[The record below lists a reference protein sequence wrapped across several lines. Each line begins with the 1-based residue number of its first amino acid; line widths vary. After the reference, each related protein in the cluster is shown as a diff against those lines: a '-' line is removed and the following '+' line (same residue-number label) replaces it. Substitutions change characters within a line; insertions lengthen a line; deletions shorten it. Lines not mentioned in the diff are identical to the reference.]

1 MIRIFLLLGFIFYS
15 LPSLAKI
22 VTAKA
27 KYMHSGEISTNKGC
41 EIAKERAKLKALE
54 KELGQTISSEELEKC
69 SEVDGKYNCERN
81 RFFLSSFNGDITGLK
96 ELDRKKT
103 TETLDNG
110 EIIYYCE
117 IEIKA
122 NVVPFKQ
129 ITDPSFDFNVMLNES
144 NFRAGDNLAMEIGFT
159 KPMYLT
165 VFQVLPYEKKDYQV
179 LKLFPNEREK
189 DNFIKSEKI
198 TLPYNAKY
206 EIYFPAQVNKKS
218 VDEYLFF
225 IASDKDMPWLNEYN
239 IIEELKAAVLN
250 SKNRVKHKFK
260 QYTISK

>member
-15 LPSLAKI
+15 FPSLAKI

-96 ELDRKKT
+96 EVGSRKKT
-103 TETLDNG
+103 TQTLENG
-110 EIIYYCE
+110 EIVYFCE
-117 IEIKA
+117 IEIMA
-122 NVVPFKQ
+122 DVVPFKQ
-129 ITDPSFDFNVMLNES
+129 ITDPSFDFNVKLNEY
-144 NFRAGDNLAMEIGFT
+144 NFKTGDSLTMEIGFT

-165 VFQVLPYEKKDYQV
+165 IYQVLPYDKDYQV

-206 EIYFPAQVNKKS
+206 EIYFPAQVDKKS

-225 IASDKDMPWLNEYN
+225 IASEKDMPWLNEYN
-239 IIEELKAAVLN
+239 IIEELKAALLN
-250 SKNRVKHKFK
+250 SKNKGK
-260 QYTISK
+260 QKRRTA

>member
-27 KYMHSGEISTNKGC
+27 KYMHSGEISTNEGC
-41 EIAKERAKLKALE
+41 KLAKERAKLKALE
-54 KELGQTISSEELEKC
+54 KEIGQTISSEELEKC
-69 SEVDGKYNCERN
+69 SEVDGEYNCERN
-81 RFFLSSFNGDITGLK
+81 RFFLSSFSGDITGLK

-103 TETLDNG
+103 TDTLG
-110 EIIYYCE
+110 EEIVYFCE
-117 IEIKA
+117 IEIRA
-122 NVVPFKQ
+122 NVIPSKQ
-129 ITDPSFDFNVMLNES
+129 IKDPSFDFNVKLNES

-165 VFQVLPYEKKDYQV
+165 IFQVLPYEKKDYQV

-198 TLPYNAKY
+198 ILPNNAKY
-206 EIYFPAQVNKKS
+206 EIYFPEKVNKES

-225 IASDKDMPWLNEYN
+225 IASDENITWLKEYN
-239 IIEELKAAVLN
+239 TTEELKEAFLN
-250 SKNRVKHKFK
+250 STKRMKAKFK
-260 QYTISK
+260 QYTIVK

>member
-81 RFFLSSFNGDITGLK
+81 RFFLSSFNGDITGLQ
-96 ELDRKKT
+96 ELGRKKT
-103 TETLDNG
+103 TETLDDG
-110 EIIYYCE
+110 KIIYYCE

-122 NVVPFKQ
+122 NVSPPNKLQ
-129 ITDPSFDFNVMLNES
+129 I
-144 NFRAGDNLAMEIGFT
+144 R
-159 KPMYLT
+159 
-165 VFQVLPYEKKDYQV
+165 VLI
-179 LKLFPNEREK
+179 L
-189 DNFIKSEKI
+189 
-198 TLPYNAKY
+198 
-206 EIYFPAQVNKKS
+206 
-218 VDEYLFF
+218 
-225 IASDKDMPWLNEYN
+225 M
-239 IIEELKAAVLN
+239 
-250 SKNRVKHKFK
+250 
-260 QYTISK
+260 